1 MDTQT
6 LQTKDFDFELPEELI
21 AQTPIEPRD
30 ASRLMV
36 LDKTTGEI
44 EHRHFHDIT
53 EYLNEGDCLVLNNS
67 RVLPARIYGIKNE
80 TGAHV
85 EFLLLKNCGDDV
97 WEALAGPGKRAKV
110 GTSFTFEGSSMTC
123 EVIEVKDDGNRL
135 IRFHYDK
142 GTNFVTELDKIGQM
156 PLPPYIK
163 EKLKDKERYQTVY
176 SKEEGSAAAPTAG
189 LHLRRSCSMQFAQKA

>member
-110 GTSFTFEGSSMTC
+110 ERMGSVSEILIPIDLAMLHAT
-123 EVIEVKDDGNRL
+123 EDEPDG
-135 IRFHYDK
+135 
-142 GTNFVTELDKIGQM
+142 
-156 PLPPYIK
+156 
-163 EKLKDKERYQTVY
+163 
-176 SKEEGSAAAPTAG
+176 EEAFNG
-189 LHLRRSCSMQFAQKA
+189 